1 MSQGTSAKRELRGS
15 QEPRIRIASEYAYT
29 YGDDASEL
37 ASAYGLTPD
46 PWQKLVL
53 DDWLAYDSN
62 DKYAHKTC
70 MLNVPRQNGKN
81 GVLEVRE
88 LYGMTVEG
96 EKILH
101 TAHEVK
107 TARKAFDRLL
117 SFFENEVEYPELV
130 EAVKT
135 IRKTNGQEAIILTNG
150 GSIEFSARSK
160 GAARG
165 FTVDI
170 VVCDEAQELTD
181 EQLEALMPTKA
192 SAPLQNSQL
201 ILLGTPPGPTTHGE
215 VFPRTRRKALEGSSA
230 GINLLEWSVE
240 CVGDVTDETRWEAT
254 NPALGY
260 RLDRSAIEAELDS
273 MSEDGFARER
283 LGWWSS
289 QKHNAVIDADAW
301 DACATDD
308 PPEDGIKVLAV
319 KCSPDNAEVTVSICV
334 KPKDGAPHVEII
346 CTQQTSDGLTSVVD
360 SLMAAKDST
369 AQLVIDGQGTAQ
381 AMNDSLVK
389 RGYPK
394 RAIIRPKAAD
404 MASACST
411 LLNAVNERQ
420 VTHYAQEDLDAA
432 AKSCSKRVIGSA
444 GGWGFDGEGAT
455 LIEAAALAYW
465 GAVNTKR
472 DPNRKQRML

>member
-1 MSQGTSAKRELRGS
+1 MRSGGQIPTFESVGS
-15 QEPRIRIASEYAYT
+15 YVYSD
-29 YGDDASEL
+29 G
-37 ASAYGLTPD
+37 ASAIEMFEGYGRRYYES
-46 PWQKLVL
+46 QKYEMTLL
-53 DDWLAYDSN
+53 YARNDDGS
-62 DKYAHKTC
+62 YAANSIGITK
-70 MLNVPRQNGKN
+70 PRQNGKSFCSRDYALDSACME
-81 GVLEVRE
+81 GKRVLFSAHHGRTVRAMFKE
-88 LYGMTVEG
+88 MCDFVSNHEDFSDEIENIYKAGGYEG
-96 EKILH
+96 IYF
-101 TAHEVK
+101 
-107 TARKAFDRLL
+107 R
-117 SFFENEVEYPELV
+117 
-130 EAVKT
+130 
-135 IRKTNGQEAIILTNG
+135 NG
-150 GSIEFSARSK
+150 GCIEFQTRTNS
-160 GAARG
+160 GGRG
-165 FTVDI
+165 GTYSLVI
-170 VVCDEAQELTD
+170 IDEAQELTTS
-181 EQLEALMPTKA
+181 QQEALIPVV
-192 SAPLQNSQL
+192 SAAEEIGDGTGTQVVY
-201 ILLGTPPGPTTHGE
+201 LGTVPGPECQGT
-215 VFPRTRRKALEGSSA
+215 VFKDMHDRAHSGST
-230 GINLLEWSVE
+230 GMWWLEWGAQGESLA
-240 CVGDVTDETRWEAT
+240 DVDIDDVDLWYRC
-254 NPALGY
+254 NPAMG
-260 RLDRSAIEAELDS
+260 RR
-273 MSEDGFARER
+273 MSEQAVRNEHDTMSPDGFARER
-283 LGWWSS
+283 LGWWPSQSS
-289 QKHNAVIDADAW
+289 SAVIDARAW
-301 DACATDD
+301 DACATDN
-308 PPEDGIKVLAV
+308 PPEDGIKVLAG

>member
-1 MSQGTSAKRELRGS
+1 M
-15 QEPRIRIASEYAYT
+15 ASTLYGRQQPTARVCPEYAETHGPRVYKLMQKA
-29 YGDDASEL
+29 GFDL
-37 ASAYGLTPD
+37 M
-46 PWQKLVL
+46 PWQRGLL
-53 DDWLAYDSN
+53 DDWMGRKPSGEWSAST
-62 DKYAHKTC
+62 AGGS
-70 MLNVPRQNGKN
+70 VPRQNGKTRDVAARCA
-81 GVLEVRE
+81 GGMMLYGEWIVYTSHLQKTSTETFEEVRSIFE
-88 LYGMTVEG
+88 TPALKKY
-96 EKILH
+96 
-101 TAHEVK
+101 VK
-107 TARKAFDRLL
+107 DIKAALGR
-117 SFFENEVEYPELV
+117 EEI
-130 EAVKT
+130 T
-135 IRKTNGQEAIILTNG
+135 LTNG
-150 GSIEFSARSK
+150 GRIKFLARTRN
-160 GAARG
+160 GGRG
-165 FTVDI
+165 QHGDLWI
-170 VVCDEAQELTD
+170 CDEAQELTD
-181 EQLEALMPTKA
+181 EQQGSFLPILAA
-192 SAPLQNSQL
+192 SKNPQT
-201 ILLGTPPGPTTHGE
+201 IYIGTPPDESAPGE
-215 VFPRTRRKALEGSSA
+215 VFTRIRSEALA
-230 GINLLEWSVE
+230 GKTTKTAWSEWSVTDIGDTADRERWAE
-240 CVGDVTDETRWEAT
+240 C
-254 NPALGY
+254 NPSLGY
-260 RLDRSAIEAELDS
+260 MIKESTIEAEHEQMAPDK
-273 MSEDGFARER
+273 FARER
-283 LGWWSS
+283 LGWWSTKS
-289 QKHNAVIDADAW
+289 AKAVIDADAW
-301 DACATDD
+301 DACATED

-334 KPKDGAPHVEII
+334 KPKDGVPHVEII